1 MAVNVKSDYTE
12 VNLVAMKE
20 ANKIEYMFIDSQA
33 LSGPESTQLQSLI
46 QTYISTAI
54 DEWPT
59 IAGQKDSALPSH
71 ELVKE
76 LTSSFFCHA
85 TTEKDLIIYAQM
97 LSKLNKIL
105 DMRRELLHLGRHGVG
120 PITWFVMTIGALI
133 TIGKTWFYK
142 THSPHTQYGLSSA
155 KIAMFGLMIFPI
167 ISMDHRILG
176 RLSVDS
182 TPLKET
188 QIDILAWQEHH
199 GGR

>member
-1 MAVNVKSDYTE
+1 
-12 VNLVAMKE
+12 
-20 ANKIEYMFIDSQA
+20 
-33 LSGPESTQLQSLI
+33 
-46 QTYISTAI
+46 
-54 DEWPT
+54 
-59 IAGQKDSALPSH
+59 
-71 ELVKE
+71 
-76 LTSSFFCHA
+76 
-85 TTEKDLIIYAQM
+85 M
-97 LSKLNKIL
+97 LSKLNEIL
-105 DMRRELLHLGRHGVG
+105 GMRRERLHLRRNSVG
-120 PITWFVMTIGALI
+120 PIAWFIVTIGALI
-133 TIGKTWFYK
+133 TIGRAWFYK